1 MYFSYSPQRSSVA
14 RIDYRFELSRKRIII
29 TYRTGAEVTKKFG
42 GIYDTR
48 FNENSRTEYILNL
61 DSGPY
66 DFSEWP
72 FTPLTGLDI
81 IEGSPHLKLL
91 KPYGPEEENKLAIR
105 FPGWNNIDGDFS
117 ETDIA
122 LKTALTNFQKFS
134 ILWTDQ
140 LSEIKCQTYNLLTYL
155 LEEYEKINSGTP
167 PFPSPISIRT
177 LKASIFQNTILY
189 IEAAANFLSAI
200 AICINNQIDGSPNKL
215 TSLEQDVIDKL
226 TEANGKYFTLE
237 EKLTCSIKHLNS
249 LLSGNI
255 KIDKGNCNWGKFK
268 DFKKRRNSITHLKIP
283 DHISH
288 SALTLDQVTPSI
300 KITDDDIACCM
311 ELLCWF
317 NALLNDTA
325 ALIGNERF
333 PNHQNFNDYI
343 CGISVKLSCSI
354 ANIPSKSTLQKYN
367 IEVFE

>member
-1 MYFSYSPQRSSVA
+1 MYFSYTPQRSCVA
-14 RIDYRFELSRKRIII
+14 RIDYRFELSKKRIVI
-29 TYRTGAEVTKKFG
+29 TYRVGTEVTKRVSST
-42 GIYDTR
+42 YDTR

-72 FTPLTGLDI
+72 FTPLTELNI

-91 KPYGPEEENKLAIR
+91 KPYGPEEENELAIK
-105 FPGWNNIDGDFS
+105 FPGWNNIDGDIS
-117 ETDIA
+117 EKDIA
-122 LKTALTNFQKFS
+122 LKTALTKFQQFS

-140 LSEIKCQTYNLLTYL
+140 LSEIKCQIYNLLTYL
-155 LEEYEKINSGTP
+155 AEEHEKINSGTP

-177 LKASIFQNTILY
+177 LKTSIFQNTILY
-189 IEAAANFLSAI
+189 IEATANFLSAI
-200 AICINNQIDGSPNKL
+200 AICINNQIDGSPNKS
-215 TSLEQDVIDKL
+215 TNLEQDAIDKL
-226 TEANGKYFTLE
+226 TEANGRHLKLE
-237 EKLTCSIKHLNS
+237 EKLIYSTKHLNS

-268 DFKKRRNSITHLKIP
+268 NFKKRRDSITHLKIP
-283 DHISH
+283 NQTIH
-288 SALTLDQVTPSI
+288 SALTLDHVAPSI
-300 KITDDDIACCM
+300 KITDNDISCCM

-317 NALLNDTA
+317 NTLLNDTA

-354 ANIPSKSTLQKYN
+354 ANIPSKPTLQKYN
-367 IEVFE
+367 VEIFE